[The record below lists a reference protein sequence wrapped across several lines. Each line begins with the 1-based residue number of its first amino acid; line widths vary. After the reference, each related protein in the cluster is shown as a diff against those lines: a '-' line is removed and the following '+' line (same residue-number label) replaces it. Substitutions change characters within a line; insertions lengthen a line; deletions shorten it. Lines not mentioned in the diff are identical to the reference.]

1 MTFGKLS
8 EDSISFRSNYLERI
22 VNQEELLYAPTHEWV
37 HVGEDGIATIGITDF
52 AVEQLTDL
60 VYMELP
66 DVGAT
71 VTAGEEFGE
80 VESVKAVSPLYS
92 PISGEVIEVN
102 SGLPDELEVLGTDAF
117 GAGWIAKIKMDGG
130 APDTL
135 LNHTTYKTQIAAEG

>member
-1 MTFGKLS
+1 M
-8 EDSISFRSNYLERI
+8 
-22 VNQEELLYAPTHEWV
+22 NQEELLYAPTHEWV

-66 DVGAT
+66 EVGAA

-80 VESVKAVSPLYS
+80 VESVKAVSPMYA

-102 SGLPDELEVLGTDAF
+102 EGLPDTLEILGTDAF
-117 GAGWIAKIKMDGG
+117 GAGWIAKIKMDGS
-130 APDTL
+130 APDSL
-135 LNHTTYKTQIAAEG
+135 LNHAAYKTQIASES